1 LVKGLHHL
9 ALVTNDVGRAEAFY
23 GALLGLPFLRR
34 QEDERGLRS
43 VWLSLAPA
51 ADASQFL
58 ALERAEAVGPTRRD
72 EAPGLHCLALGITL
86 EERLPLQEKLHEAG
100 HPTVR
105 ETAYTFYVRDP
116 DGVLVGLSHYPVSY
130 TAGST
135 AAP

>member
-9 ALVTNDVGRAEAFY
+9 ALVTREVGRAEAFY
-23 GALLGLPFLRR
+23 GALLGLVFLRR

-43 VWLSLAPA
+43 VWLSLAPG

-58 ALERAEAVGPTRRD
+58 ALERAEEAGPTRAD
-72 EAPGLHCLALGITL
+72 EAPGLHCLALAITL
-86 EERLPLQEKLHEAG
+86 DERTTLQVKLAAAG

-116 DGVLVGLSHYPVSY
+116 DGVLVGLSHYPVPY
-130 TAGST
+130 TA
-135 AAP
+135 P